1 MIRRF
6 AGSAYGRTQLPRA
19 NNRCND
25 SKKVRQ
31 TKARLFYFALADD
44 FCRSPKNRA
53 AESISFVRKAFE
65 KGNKRLLLPARQ
77 FFGKLHKFCRLLSV
91 TYRVLI
97 GAAIARI
104 AIARPSQQLV
114 GSHTEQIG
122 KPDNRF
128 EVGLTVARFPKLK
141 ILVMYECLFLI

>member
-1 MIRRF
+1 M
-6 AGSAYGRTQLPRA
+6 P
-19 NNRCND
+19 
-25 SKKVRQ
+25 
-31 TKARLFYFALADD
+31 LA
-44 FCRSPKNRA
+44 KNKA
-53 AESISFVRKAFE
+53 AESISLVRKAFE
-65 KGNKRLLLPARQ
+65 KGNKSLLLPARQ

-104 AIARPSQQLV
+104 AIARPSQQFV

-128 EVGLTVARFPKLK
+128 EVGLTVAAFPL
-141 ILVMYECLFLI
+141 LMLR